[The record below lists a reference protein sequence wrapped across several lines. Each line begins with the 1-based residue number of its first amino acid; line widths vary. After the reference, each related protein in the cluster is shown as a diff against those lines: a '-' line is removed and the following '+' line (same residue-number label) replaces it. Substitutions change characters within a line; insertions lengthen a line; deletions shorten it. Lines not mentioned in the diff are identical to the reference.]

1 MKKNI
6 LAGLLLM
13 VLIQSFAQSPTYQ
26 ALLKLDHNVNNNKFN
41 VAEGPKKEDFTQR
54 KSAIWNNVYFKY
66 FKNPAGPQPD
76 AGMRFSVMRQCL
88 YSIYCNADTILRVRV
103 LRGKR
108 DKFSVDAIVS
118 VAEGGNIRSEKLKS
132 REYTVVKEDSAVL
145 VEVGRELIK
154 PGSIVQILVEIESY
168 NVRNLGPFN
177 FTKPVFGN
185 FDFILSTNIPE
196 PFQYKIP
203 DGIILEGASLGSM
216 SLKEFT
222 NATPPIVSYKV
233 VSHSRTWIV
242 PQNAGIENF
251 TFPLTSLKFEKNVG
265 ITEKKLMS
273 SK

>member
-1 MKKNI
+1 LSFTTRVSDPPPERLSTLGHCRSFILVFKKNGAI
-6 LAGLLLM
+6 
-13 VLIQSFAQSPTYQ
+13 SFRDT
-26 ALLKLDHNVNNNKFN
+26 
-41 VAEGPKKEDFTQR
+41 
-54 KSAIWNNVYFKY
+54 SAI
-66 FKNPAGPQPD
+66 
-76 AGMRFSVMRQCL
+76 
-88 YSIYCNADTILRVRV
+88 
-103 LRGKR
+103 
-108 DKFSVDAIVS
+108 
-118 VAEGGNIRSEKLKS
+118 
-132 REYTVVKEDSAVL
+132 L

-168 NVRNLGPFN
+168 NIRNLGPFN

-203 DGIILEGASLGSM
+203 DGIILEGAGLGSM
-216 SLKEFT
+216 SLMEFT

-233 VSHSRTWIV
+233 VSYSRTWIV